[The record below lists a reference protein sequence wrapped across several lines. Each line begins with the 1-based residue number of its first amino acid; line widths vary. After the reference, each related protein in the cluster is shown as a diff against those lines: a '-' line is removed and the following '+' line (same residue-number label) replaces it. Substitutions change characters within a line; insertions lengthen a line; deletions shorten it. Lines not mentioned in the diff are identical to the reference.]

1 VSAAELGA
9 VSPEQVNQ
17 MTAEQ
22 MRDALRHVVR
32 LCNSY
37 ASGPP
42 PIFQGPG
49 LSEHGKGYNAGMQ
62 VMAQAVLSYL
72 AGEPKE
78 DLDCCAEC
86 ADEPDEP
93 CCEIGARVQRGS
105 QDGGR

>member
-1 VSAAELGA
+1 
-9 VSPEQVNQ
+9 

-22 MRDALRHVVR
+22 MRTALHHVVR

-49 LSEHGKGYNAGMQ
+49 LSEAGKGWNAGTATL
-62 VMAQAVLSYL
+62 AQAVLSYL

-78 DLDCCAEC
+78 DLDCCTEC
-86 ADEPDEP
+86 AGIPDDTDRQLHAALA
-93 CCEIGARVQRGS
+93 GSRG
-105 QDGGR
+105 GLR